1 MSEQYPG
8 GFITKTNPTVD
19 GSTAKGLWTL
29 SQAAG
34 YAKQGLWPTVP
45 AAPTI
50 GTATAG
56 NASASVAFTAPAN
69 IGSSAITSYTATSSP
84 GAFTGTGASSPV
96 TVSGLTNG
104 TAYTFTV
111 QATNGAGTGPASAAS
126 NSVTPV
132 VPNYIEEMFSTYLYT
147 GTGAALTVTNNI
159 NLSANGGMVW
169 VKRRNTTGSNRLYDT
184 ARDDVLS
191 SNSTAAQ
198 GNAGSTYF
206 AGVSSSGFTLGT
218 NTDVNASSS
227 TYASWTFRKQP
238 KFFDI
243 VTWTGNGNSNR
254 LITHALG
261 SIPAVIMI
269 KATSTTGSW
278 YVSVRNSGLNGDTND
293 FTNTGLGLESTSIR
307 DSSFLG
313 TSQAT
318 AWTDTQF
325 TLYSTGARTNVSSV
339 TYVAYLF
346 AHNAGGFGPTGS
358 DNVISCGAY
367 TGTGVSGLNVT
378 LGYEPQWVLIK
389 RASGA
394 TAPWYLIDSLRKAT
408 YSGAAVLQ
416 PNLSDAEVAEN
427 AVMVPNATGF
437 SINDTS
443 AIVNASASTYIYVAV
458 RRGPM
463 KVPTLGTT
471 VFGISARTGTGANA
485 TVTGGSGVDDAVF
498 VKNRGAAVADLLS
511 SRLTNTEYLVTSTT
525 AAGVAAGVT
534 ILQASPWDV
543 MDGVKVGTT
552 STITNASANTFIN
565 YLFSRAP
572 GFFDEICYAGTST
585 ATAYSHNLNAVPELV
600 IIKNRTGVTNWK
612 VWQKDLPANK
622 GLNLNT
628 VSFIESQSWL
638 TTLPTSTTVTIG
650 VAGIETNTSGY
661 TYVAYLFA
669 TLAGVSKVGSYTGT
683 AALQTVACGFA
694 AGARFVMIK
703 RTDVDG
709 DWYYWDS
716 VRGLSSGNDPYLLLN
731 TAAAEVTGT
740 NYVDTDTTGFKVT
753 AAAPAALNAV
763 GGTYIFLAI
772 A

>member
-1 MSEQYPG
+1 MPNYSG
-8 GFITKTNPTVD
+8 V
-19 GSTAKGLWTL
+19 WTL
-29 SQAAG
+29 QQQYQSRGQNI
-34 YAKQGLWPTVP
+34 WPSIP
-45 AAPTI
+45 GAPTSPV
-50 GTATAG
+50 ATAG
-56 NASASVAFTAPAN
+56 DALASVAFVAPSNA
-69 IGSSAITSYTATSSP
+69 GYPAITSYRVTSSP
-84 GAFTGTGASSPV
+84 GGFTGTGATSPV
-96 TVSGLTNG
+96 TVTGLSNG

-111 QATNGAGTGPASAAS
+111 AAQNEAGYGPESVAS
-126 NSVTPV
+126 NSVTPA
-132 VPNYIEEMFSTYLYT
+132 VPNYIEETFSTYLYT

-159 NLSANGGMVW
+159 DLSANGGMVW
-169 VKRRNTTGSNRLYDT
+169 VKRRNATGSNRLYDT
-184 ARDDVLS
+184 ARDNVLS
-191 SNSTAAQ
+191 SNTTDAQ
-198 GNAGSTYF
+198 SNAGGTYF
-206 AGVSSSGFTLGT
+206 AGVNSNGFVLGT
-218 NTDVNASSS
+218 NTDVNGSGS
-227 TYASWTFRKQP
+227 TYTSWTFREQT

-243 VTWTGNGNSNR
+243 VTYTGNG
-254 LITHALG
+254 
-261 SIPAVIMI
+261 V
-269 KATSTTGSW
+269 
-278 YVSVRNSGLNGDTND
+278 
-293 FTNTGLGLESTSIR
+293 
-307 DSSFLG
+307 
-313 TSQAT
+313 
-318 AWTDTQF
+318 
-325 TLYSTGARTNVSSV
+325 GARSISHNLGAAPGCVIIKNISGAGTDWAVWHRGVPTQGGRLNQSGQFEAPYYSAFFSSTQPTSSVFSVSSDNTV
-339 TYVAYLF
+339 NGTGNDYIAYLF
-346 AHNAGGFGPTGS
+346 AHDAGGFGTAGT
-358 DNVISCGAY
+358 DNVISCGSLTY
-367 TGTGVSGLNVT
+367 SGSELNVT
-378 LGYEPQWVLIK
+378 LGWEPQFVLLKSSNAGDDWVLLDVM
-389 RASGA
+389 RGQPVDAAASRI
-394 TAPWYLIDSLRKAT
+394 Y
-408 YSGAAVLQ
+408 
-416 PNLSDAEVAEN
+416 PNSNVAESLSKQ
-427 AVMVPNATGF
+427 VYPIATGF
-437 SINDTS
+437 RFQKSG
-443 AIVNASASTYIYVAV
+443 AISGNTYIYIAV

-463 KVPTLGTT
+463 KIPTSATT

-485 TVTGGSGVDDAVF
+485 TVTGGSGVDDAVII
-498 VKNRGAAVADLLS
+498 KNRGAAVADLYS
-511 SRLTNTEYLVTSTT
+511 SRLTGTEYLVTSTT

-552 STITNASANTFIN
+552 STITNASANTFVN

-716 VRGLSSGNDPYLLLN
+716 VRGLSSGNDPYLLMN
-731 TAAAEVTGT
+731 TAAAEVTAT

-753 AAAPAALNAV
+753 AAAPAGLNAA
-763 GGTYIFLAI
+763 GGNYIFLAI